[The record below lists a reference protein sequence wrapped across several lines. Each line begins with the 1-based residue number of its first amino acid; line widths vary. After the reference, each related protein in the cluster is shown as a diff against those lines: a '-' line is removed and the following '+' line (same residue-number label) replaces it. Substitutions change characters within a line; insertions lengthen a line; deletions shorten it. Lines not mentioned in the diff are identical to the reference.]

1 MKALPTISIAAA
13 LTCAASSL
21 GAAESLKQQLVG
33 TWTVVSFLNE
43 NEKTGRKTE
52 VKVFGSNPKG
62 YFMFDAGGH
71 FAINLIRAGRPKF
84 GYRDFPTRSESK
96 AALEGTIT
104 MFGDYKV
111 NESEHSIS
119 LHIIGGSFPTWDD
132 SRQKRF
138 ISINGDEL
146 TYKNPTPASGAGT
159 AVVTLKRAADV
170 TD

>member
-1 MKALPTISIAAA
+1 MKAPPTITIAAA
-13 LTCAASSL
+13 LICAASSV

-84 GYRDFPTRSESK
+84 G
-96 AALEGTIT
+96 
-104 MFGDYKV
+104 
-111 NESEHSIS
+111 
-119 LHIIGGSFPTWDD
+119 
-132 SRQKRF
+132 
-138 ISINGDEL
+138 
-146 TYKNPTPASGAGT
+146 
-159 AVVTLKRAADV
+159 
-170 TD
+170 